1 MISSLQVT
9 GDLDPLQKNQPGPF
23 HVLPL
28 DNNVAPIGFVY
39 INPSNN
45 HISDFLNISL
55 SVVYQ
60 NKNQMAQAEMF
71 PSKKQ

>member
-28 DNNVAPIGFVY
+28 DNNAAPIRFVY
-39 INPSNN
+39 IKPSSN
-45 HISDFLNISL
+45 HISSFLNISL
-55 SVVYQ
+55 SVVCQ
-60 NKNQMAQAEMF
+60 KKSQMAQAEIF